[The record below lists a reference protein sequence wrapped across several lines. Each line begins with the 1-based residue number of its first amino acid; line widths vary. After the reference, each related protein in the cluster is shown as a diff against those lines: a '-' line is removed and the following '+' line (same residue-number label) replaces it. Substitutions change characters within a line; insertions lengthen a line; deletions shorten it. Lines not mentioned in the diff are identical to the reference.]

1 MRRAA
6 LPLLATALACA
17 GAYAASPNMQEGM
30 WEITTKME
38 MTGQKGTQMPTQT
51 LKHCMT
57 RKDIEDPRRSTPSA
71 GDPGRCKLTD
81 HKLQGNTAT
90 WKMACEG
97 EGAMIGTGTVTYSG
111 TSYQG
116 SQTMSMKR
124 GNQVL
129 NMKMD
134 YSGRRVGDCPKK

>member
-1 MRRAA
+1 
-6 LPLLATALACA
+6 
-17 GAYAASPNMQEGM
+17 
-30 WEITTKME
+30 
-38 MTGQKGTQMPTQT
+38 MPTQT
-51 LKHCMT
+51 VKHCMT

-71 GDPGRCKLTD
+71 GDQGRCKLTD